1 MQAKTKSAIKLGVV
15 LALVVLI
22 AVCGLTGSLRIGK
35 YRFYPFSDFLSPGLD
50 LGGGVSANL
59 SAQDASAE
67 NLDALLDQTVAA
79 LRARLSGLELDEAGA
94 VRQGDGVRVDLPVS
108 NDAQELLDAIC
119 APGHV
124 EFADANGNVL
134 LEGDAIASARAVTVT
149 NSLGETYP
157 AVEFH
162 LSDEAI
168 ERYAEDAEALTGQ
181 TLSVYVD
188 DALVSSTAVDEA
200 ITGGAGYIPFYNYST
215 YSQAVEASRLYAAI
229 FASGELP
236 LALTDAGSG
245 EVSPQAGQWRRA
257 PCRHCPVRRAGRH
270 GRSH

>member
-1 MQAKTKSAIKLGVV
+1 M
-15 LALVVLI
+15 
-22 AVCGLTGSLRIGK
+22 
-35 YRFYPFSDFLSPGLD
+35 
-50 LGGGVSANL
+50 SANL

-236 LALTDAGSG
+236 LALTDAGS
-245 EVSPQAGQWRRA
+245 AKFRRRRA
-257 PCRHCPVRRAGRH
+257 MAPRALPPLPCARACRHGGCIDRPLPPGRSGGRAGAGH
-270 GRSH
+270 LGAGGHLPSV